1 MQPDIWISPALNNT
15 SVYGMMVCIKSR
27 KESEAL
33 MMEEIKKQLTDALTG
48 AEKVLIGIG
57 GEWKLRE
64 DGRDIRERSL
74 GVSAQAELKGADDSL
89 YARVKGKD
97 YHVVTTLTDGAIYET
112 DFNPGRVVAPCGNI
126 HWRQCSN
133 ACTKDIWEEGEIP
146 DDICPHCGAPL
157 TGNTL
162 DSGNYIEEG
171 YLPRWEAYKK
181 WQTGTLNR
189 ALVILELGEGF
200 GTPTV
205 MRWPFEKIAFFNQ
218 KSLFFRIHESFY
230 QIPREAQERAYGI
243 HCNSV
248 DFIRDLA
255 GI

>member
-1 MQPDIWISPALNNT
+1 
-15 SVYGMMVCIKSR
+15 
-27 KESEAL
+27 
-33 MMEEIKKQLTDALTG
+33 MMEEIKKQPTDALTG

-74 GVSAQAELKGADDSL
+74 GDSAQAGLKEAYDSL
-89 YARVKGKD
+89 YALVKDKD
-97 YHVVTTLTDGAIYET
+97 YHVVT
-112 DFNPGRVVAPCGNI
+112 DFNPGRMVAPCGNI